1 MEENREEDG
10 KKTVISMVTYL
21 IANVIGMA
29 VSLVALPV
37 LTNLL
42 STAEM
47 GIATSFITLKNI
59 VTIILLLAMYISI
72 DKIFVSVKDYNERY
86 KYLSSMYIFSTI
98 VAILIYIVYFIFQVP
113 INKILGFNTQ
123 MMTLMV
129 VMCILINGCTL
140 MVANWNFCNKAKYT
154 FLYNLLAS
162 PISQILSIILVLIL
176 PSEKYLGRII
186 GVDFFNIVLGF
197 VCGIVILKKGKRTF
211 NKNYIKE
218 SLQISL
224 PMIPHLLSQIFLSSC
239 DLLMIKSIVGE
250 ASAGIYSV
258 SYTISNILYT
268 ISLQI
273 FKPWSPWVYRRIENK
288 ESLIKKQAEPITP
301 ISPACFHYMR
311 KEVGK
316 RLIRN
321 QTFQPVL
328 YPVSLCLCRS

>member
-162 PISQILSIILVLIL
+162 PISQILSIISI
-176 PSEKYLGRII
+176 
-186 GVDFFNIVLGF
+186 NITIRKIF
-197 VCGIVILKKGKRTF
+197 R
-211 NKNYIKE
+211 KNNW
-218 SLQISL
+218 
-224 PMIPHLLSQIFLSSC
+224 C
-239 DLLMIKSIVGE
+239 
-250 ASAGIYSV
+250 
-258 SYTISNILYT
+258 
-268 ISLQI
+268 
-273 FKPWSPWVYRRIENK
+273 
-288 ESLIKKQAEPITP
+288 
-301 ISPACFHYMR
+301 
-311 KEVGK
+311 
-316 RLIRN
+316 
-321 QTFQPVL
+321 
-328 YPVSLCLCRS
+328 